1 MEKAKSVKTGTRRP
15 LQRCFDRLMV
25 SFAHEVVRCYLLRNT
40 LPLHPCIGFVERSRP
55 PRRSR
60 SLFTFPEARWCR
72 TASRMR
78 SCSHRFSR
86 SSGEGDQPRTGAV
99 RHAVQFG
106 GGGGAGRLHACS
118 QERLEGPCAGTILLS
133 MGKPTQKANCVMT
146 SAASMPLAVG
156 PVLPTS
162 VMVRYTVP
170 VNPTLSLMIPAN
182 PMGSGFGSAMS
193 TNSILLHHT
202 FLKKSSTTWV
212 VSCSPGQRRYPK
224 PKGAK
229 PA

>member
-1 MEKAKSVKTGTRRP
+1 MRTLRQRVDSRRLSPTFWPPVGHDVVDDGITGNQQT
-15 LQRCFDRLMV
+15 
-25 SFAHEVVRCYLLRNT
+25 A
-40 LPLHPCIGFVERSRP
+40 IGIIEFIRFQQAGQG
-55 PRRSR
+55 
-60 SLFTFPEARWCR
+60 SLFRHVA
-72 TASRMR
+72 AL
-78 SCSHRFSR
+78 HRLR
-86 SSGEGDQPRTGAV
+86 RQIVPHVRGD
-99 RHAVQFG
+99 
-106 GGGGAGRLHACS
+106 
-118 QERLEGPCAGTILLS
+118 EILLS
-133 MGKPTQKANCVMT
+133 MGKPTAEGQVCDDLR
-146 SAASMPLAVG
+146 SLDAVG

-170 VNPTLSLMIPAN
+170 VNPTLSLMIPPN